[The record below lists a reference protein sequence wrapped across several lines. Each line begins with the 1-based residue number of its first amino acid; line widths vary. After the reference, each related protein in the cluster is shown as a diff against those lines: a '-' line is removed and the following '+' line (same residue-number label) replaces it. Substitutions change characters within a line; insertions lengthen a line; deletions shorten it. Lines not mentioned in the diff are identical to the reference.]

1 MCSSQ
6 SSKAF
11 ELAVAYLQITKGMKE
26 TYISYISY
34 ISLNFY
40 GLSESP
46 SPQEIPIPSVRGY
59 GYFLKMHIKAFFV
72 KEMRDFTINSSLDV
86 KKFDYVVPDIHT
98 ATSAGISHDAFYAVP
113 P

>member
-11 ELAVAYLQITKGMKE
+11 ELAAAYLQITKGTKE
-26 TYISYISY
+26 AYISY

-59 GYFLKMHIKAFFV
+59 GYFLEMHIKAFFV
-72 KEMRDFTINSSLDV
+72 KEMQDFTVNSSLDV
-86 KKFDYVVPDIHT
+86 KKFEYVVPDIHT
-98 ATSAGISHDAFYAVP
+98 ATSEGISHKAFYIVP